1 MKTPNWEEHT
11 EKLLN
16 YYEMSMKSLSAG
28 KGDAREVRSQI
39 IAIGKL
45 LDEAEKNLYDMAQEL
60 EKEYVENRII

>member
-16 YYEMSMKSLSAG
+16 YYEMSMKSLAITRDEES
-28 KGDAREVRSQI
+28 KGNAREIRNQI

-60 EKEYVENRII
+60 HPPV

>member
-16 YYEMSMKSLSAG
+16 YYEMSMKSLTITRDEES
-28 KGDAREVRSQI
+28 KGNAREIRKQI

-60 EKEYVENRII
+60 HPPV

>member
-28 KGDAREVRSQI
+28 KGDVREIRSQI
-39 IAIGKL
+39 IAVGKL

-60 EKEYVENRII
+60 HPPV

>member
-16 YYEMSMKSLSAG
+16 YYEMSMKSLAITRDEES
-28 KGDAREVRSQI
+28 KGNAREVRNQI

-60 EKEYVENRII
+60 HPPV

>member
-16 YYEMSMKSLSAG
+16 YYEMSMKSLTITRDEES
-28 KGDAREVRSQI
+28 KGNAREIRNQI

-60 EKEYVENRII
+60 HPPV

>member
-16 YYEMSMKSLSAG
+16 YYEMSMKSLTITRDEES
-28 KGDAREVRSQI
+28 KGNAREVRNQI

-60 EKEYVENRII
+60 HPPV

>member
-16 YYEMSMKSLSAG
+16 YYEMSMKSLTIMRDEES
-28 KGDAREVRSQI
+28 KGNAREVRNQI

-60 EKEYVENRII
+60 HPPV

>member
-11 EKLLN
+11 TKLLN
-16 YYEMSMKSLSAG
+16 YYEMSMKSLAITRDEES
-28 KGDAREVRSQI
+28 KGNAREVRNQI

-60 EKEYVENRII
+60 HPPV